1 MVDLKEARRRRILQF
16 VNDCYKRYRRSPSV
30 REIEKHTSINRG
42 SVYNYLRQMD
52 EEGIIEYNGQ
62 TILTSEIRAMQRGCR
77 EVPVVGPVACGLPD
91 QGDPFVG
98 ETMELPI
105 SLVGTKNDVF
115 LFEAHGD
122 SMIGAGIESGDLVLI
137 RAQEEAYNRQIVLAE
152 VEGAGL
158 TLKRYMRKGRK
169 MVLHP
174 ENPEMEDIEP
184 DFFKIRGVALKAIKD
199 L

>member
-1 MVDLKEARRRRILQF
+1 MIDMIEAKRRRILRF
-16 VNDCYKRYRRSPSV
+16 VNDYYTRNSKFPSV
-30 REIEKHTSINRG
+30 REIEKGTSVNRG
-42 SVYNYLRQMD
+42 SVHNYLWQMD

-62 TILTSEIRAMQRGCR
+62 TILTPEIRAMQSGCR
-77 EVPVVGPVACGLPD
+77 EVPIVGAVACGLPD

-98 ETMELPI
+98 ETMELPV
-105 SLVGTKNDVF
+105 SLVGTKNNVF
-115 LFEAHGD
+115 LFQAHGE

-137 RAQEEAYNRQIVLAE
+137 KEQEEAYPGKIVLAE
-152 VEGAGL
+152 VEGEGF
-158 TLKRYMRKGRK
+158 TLKRYIRKNGR